1 MDAETPSGGRDRTE
15 VDQSL
20 CTREEEDVPLEAL
33 PTELDLGGFSLF
45 QWNIGLGRLR
55 TSPIIA
61 MMSSSSMDVL
71 GGRLGSI
78 GTCGR
83 LEKPKEG

>member
-1 MDAETPSGGRDRTE
+1 MP
-15 VDQSL
+15 
-20 CTREEEDVPLEAL
+20 CTREKRMFTRGTPVK
-33 PTELDLGGFSLF
+33 LDLGGFSLF
-45 QWNIGLGRLR
+45 QWNVDLGWPRM
-55 TSPIIA
+55 SPIIA
-61 MMSSSSMDVL
+61 MMSSNSMDIL